1 MRGRI
6 GTLTLCAVMLFSI
19 LAGSSPLASATQD
32 DCPNIVG
39 TSTEDRHGCLDSD
52 EDGWSDPD
60 NDWTV
65 ADGADALPNIATQW
79 TDLDGDGFGD
89 NGDFDAE
96 MIDHFPEDENLHR
109 AVVSVGCNPPDHTI
123 ETGKSSHFTCT
134 IKNEGANRLRVFIE
148 WNASKGIDITSAP
161 VEVILEARG
170 ISDDATEIRLSFD
183 ATSAG
188 LSGGDLILSESSDS
202 SQIYSIQL
210 GVLVQDITPSISSGD
225 PEPSLDPVLRQ
236 MTNLAGWM
244 SAKSG
249 RQVSV
254 QMAIVVIVIIPFSL
268 FVIGRRTQQSLTE
281 KRKLHEEAE
290 EEAATEEDRDSE
302 VEEAVSEVSLED
314 MAAGP
319 SPKDSGPKRGVK
331 GAEGKVL
338 DHSMVEVLVGNID
351 MPENP
356 SDEFKVLTETD
367 GDSDIGGEDWQDAHS
382 DLTDDEEGDDD
393 DFKVDSKHRTKS
405 SKSEMEVLEPKTKS
419 GKAKK
424 KSATTSTKKKGAKS
438 KRGKPDPSKS
448 PKTQKSKKSQKST
461 TTDGGNSET
470 LGESGPED
478 DPSERGNTPKKR
490 GNSKRPKGKVG
501 HTRGPGVDL

>member
-1 MRGRI
+1 
-6 GTLTLCAVMLFSI
+6 MLLAI
-19 LAGSSPLASATQD
+19 LAGTTPLASATQD
-32 DCPNIVG
+32 DCPKIVG

-60 NDWTV
+60 ADWTV
-65 ADGADALPNIATQW
+65 ADGADAFPDIATQW
-79 TDLDGDGFGD
+79 ADLDGDGYGD
-89 NGDFDAE
+89 NGNFDAE
-96 MIDHFPEDENLHR
+96 LIDHFPEDENLHR

-148 WNASKGIDITSAP
+148 WNVSKGIGITAVP

-188 LSGGDLILSESSDS
+188 LSGGDLILSESSDAS
-202 SQIYSIQL
+202 PIYSIQL

-225 PEPSLDPVLRQ
+225 PKPSLDPVMRQ
-236 MTNLAGWM
+236 MTDLASWM

-254 QMAIVVIVIIPFSL
+254 QMAIVVIIIIPFSL

-281 KRKLHEEAE
+281 KRKQSEEAE
-290 EEAATEEDRDSE
+290 EEAATEEERENE
-302 VEEAVSEVSLED
+302 VEEAVNELSLED
-314 MAAGP
+314 MAADP
-319 SPKDSGPKRGVK
+319 SPTDRGPTRGVK

-338 DHSMVEVLVGNID
+338 DHSMVEVIVGNID

-356 SDEFKVLTETD
+356 SDEFNVLTES
-367 GDSDIGGEDWQDAHS
+367 GEDSDLGGEEWQDALS
-382 DLTDDEEGDDD
+382 DLRDDEDADD

-405 SKSEMEVLEPKTKS
+405 SKSEMEVLDSETKT

-424 KSATTSTKKKGAKS
+424 KSAAKSTKKKASAKS
-438 KRGKPDPSKS
+438 AKNKVSKSERGKTSPTKS
-448 PKTQKSKKSQKST
+448 RKATKSKKPKKST
-461 TTDGGNSET
+461 PKEGGDSEN
-470 LGESGPED
+470 LGEDGPED
-478 DPSERGNTPKKR
+478 GSSDRGNTPKKKGKSR
-490 GNSKRPKGKVG
+490 RPKGKVG